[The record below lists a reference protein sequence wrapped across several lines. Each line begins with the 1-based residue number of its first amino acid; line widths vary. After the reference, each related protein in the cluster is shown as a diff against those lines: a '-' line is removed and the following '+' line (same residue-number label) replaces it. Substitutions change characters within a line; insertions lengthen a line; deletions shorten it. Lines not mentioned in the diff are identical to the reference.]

1 VINDSENGY
10 CENVMTN
17 TFSVLTSLDDLPDNS
32 KLALFGAGETGQEFV
47 RKLRS
52 DRGDVEVVCFFDSYR
67 EGVWGNI
74 PIKKSSEIEKLD
86 SNVELVITSVFWNEI
101 ADIVENTYSRK
112 YNILSND
119 IINQC
124 SHLSSYGPFYFENNN
139 KNDLEKRLSVI
150 NDSFMTDKDR
160 EIIRKIFDLRV
171 YKKEKEFFSFANKI
185 TRDQKSTFQTK
196 DKYSEY
202 LNLNEVR
209 YCIEGGVFDGEDT
222 YRLMETLKKS
232 KSFKQLYAFDPFLNS
247 LYQGD
252 YYDKIDSVLCDFHE
266 NVLWDRE
273 EKIYFQVD
281 KENPANSTVLRESE
295 LGESNA
301 SIKAHSAITIDSFL
315 KSKNLPVDLIK
326 LDVEGSEMNVLN
338 GAKASISKWRP
349 KMAVSLYH
357 RREHLLEIAEFLL
370 SIHKD
375 YKFNISINNPTFV
388 DMVLY
393 AK

>member
-1 VINDSENGY
+1 
-10 CENVMTN
+10 MTN

-232 KSFKQLYAFDPFLNS
+232 KSFKQL
-247 LYQGD
+247 
-252 YYDKIDSVLCDFHE
+252 
-266 NVLWDRE
+266 
-273 EKIYFQVD
+273 
-281 KENPANSTVLRESE
+281 
-295 LGESNA
+295 
-301 SIKAHSAITIDSFL
+301 
-315 KSKNLPVDLIK
+315 
-326 LDVEGSEMNVLN
+326 
-338 GAKASISKWRP
+338 
-349 KMAVSLYH
+349 
-357 RREHLLEIAEFLL
+357 
-370 SIHKD
+370 
-375 YKFNISINNPTFV
+375 
-388 DMVLY
+388 
-393 AK
+393 

>member
-1 VINDSENGY
+1 
-10 CENVMTN
+10 MTN